1 MINNNYGTGY
11 DAKTNT
17 TPSLVRGDHGTVCA
31 GIIGATGNN
40 SEGVIGVAPKCELM
54 SISTNLT
61 FADTPQQLANGFS
74 WAWQNGADIISNSW
88 GGYAPSNIIE
98 TAIHEALTVGRNGK
112 GTIIVFSSG
121 NENNI
126 NIRYPGNINP
136 QILVVGAISPCG
148 ERKSLSS
155 CDNELWGSCYGDKLD
170 IMAPGVLIPTTDRVG
185 SFGLNPNHPSHLL
198 LGGNLIS
205 SDYLNEDYT
214 VWFHGTSAACPHVA
228 AVCALVLSIN
238 PNLTG
243 QQVRDIIESTAQKAR
258 TDLYN
263 YNSVSGRNNGTW
275 NNEMGYGL
283 VDACNASLV
292 AALGIQAFT
301 NNSITTN
308 TVLST
313 EVYITNDISIESGA
327 TLTITSKIRFGK
339 DVKVKVKQGA
349 KLIVDG
355 GILTNMETCG
365 NFWQGIEVWGTT
377 DKNQYPANHPTHQ
390 GLLIVKNGG
399 IIENAHHA
407 VSNWR
412 KDHWD
417 QIGGVIQVTNG
428 IFRNNRRDVEFMSY
442 QNYTQT
448 YSQKYRNL
456 SYFTDVEF
464 VSDDDFIEHN
474 LPLQPHVSM
483 WDVDGIV
490 FKNCH
495 FKNEITA
502 NKANSSAPRKG
513 IFSLDA
519 GYQILPNCTA
529 LSLPIGQS
537 CPTAQLFKSSFSGLE
552 VGIDASASSST
563 ETITVQQTNFMDNIY
578 GIIVNEMDH
587 VSLTQNTF
595 EIGNAGYSNNPYFG
609 LGLGVKI
616 DNSTGFKIEEN
627 TIESDLTSGLQ
638 VGVWVNNSGSDDNRV
653 YKNDIQN
660 VSIALHSSG
669 KNHNA
674 NLQKGLQFLCNTLQ
688 DNTIAIGIGSSPTND
703 GVRLYQGDFSPSK
716 SAGNT
721 FISNDTDINNTAN
734 SIIYIHNGGNKEPNI
749 YTGLVT
755 LQTTTTAN
763 ACPSSFGPPIM
774 FEQYNS
780 MIDSLGLVF
789 SDLTDSYENL
799 KYSYT
804 TLIDNGNTETF
815 KENIKLSWSADAWL
829 LRSNLLDNSPYLS
842 SEVLLKSAEQNVLPN
857 GMLLEILLANPDA
870 TKGEHFIEK
879 LNEATQHN
887 FPEYMQ
893 DYVRANYDLQT
904 LRTEMEGQLASIH
917 SNRADVKDWITYL
930 IKSKDEYQTIDRLNV
945 INLGQELYS
954 KVGLIDYY
962 VSENH
967 FSQADSVLQAV
978 QIDKKYQDELSLI
991 DNLEDY
997 LNFRSDVTNRNLA
1010 QLDSSEISYL
1020 QDLAQGTSRA
1030 SGYAKNILCYFYDIC
1045 FEPELALLNTE
1056 NKMLPTPTKNTKDL
1070 ANALYDFK
1078 IFPNPAKEYVSI
1090 TWEIFDNLVE
1100 TTYSITD
1107 LSGKTHLQ
1115 GSINSNKG
1123 EQQIDTRMLK
1133 EGLYILNIH
1142 NNNQN
1147 KTSKKLIIINQVD

>member
-1 MINNNYGTGY
+1 MNTHTDHDYWYAEHLVHEIGHGFDLAHTYQAGSQNCKLNRLNFLWDVYDTTAVTPCPTMPSCDVCILPSDTTNFNIMGGYQPKFTSALQMGIIRRSTVIENTWNGGYNMRNYITGY
-11 DAKTNT
+11 DTI
-17 TPSLVRGDHGTVCA
+17 PL
-31 GIIGATGNN
+31 IITQDETWDFSIKMYNN
-40 SEGVIGVAPKCELM
+40 
-54 SISTNLT
+54 
-61 FADTPQQLANGFS
+61 
-74 WAWQNGADIISNSW
+74 
-88 GGYAPSNIIE
+88 
-98 TAIHEALTVGRNGK
+98 
-112 GTIIVFSSG
+112 
-121 NENNI
+121 
-126 NIRYPGNINP
+126 
-136 QILVVGAISPCG
+136 LVV
-148 ERKSLSS
+148 K
-155 CDNELWGSCYGDKLD
+155 
-170 IMAPGVLIPTTDRVG
+170 
-185 SFGLNPNHPSHLL
+185 
-198 LGGNLIS
+198 
-205 SDYLNEDYT
+205 
-214 VWFHGTSAACPHVA
+214 
-228 AVCALVLSIN
+228 
-238 PNLTG
+238 
-243 QQVRDIIESTAQKAR
+243 
-258 TDLYN
+258 
-263 YNSVSGRNNGTW
+263 
-275 NNEMGYGL
+275 
-283 VDACNASLV
+283 
-292 AALGIQAFT
+292 
-301 NNSITTN
+301 
-308 TVLST
+308 
-313 EVYITNDISIESGA
+313 SGA
-327 TLTITSKIRFGK
+327 TLTIKCEVQLVPEAKII
-339 DVKVKVKQGA
+339 VEQGA
-349 KLIVDG
+349 KLIIDG
-355 GILTNMETCG
+355 GKLTNEHYYNT
-365 NFWQGIEVWGTT
+365 FWQGIEVWGTT
-377 DKNQYPANHPTHQ
+377 DKNQFPANHPTHQ
-390 GLLIVKNGG
+390 GLLIIKNGG

-442 QNYTQT
+442 QNYSQS
-448 YSQKYRNL
+448 YSQEYPNL
-456 SYFTDVEF
+456 SFFTDVEF
-464 VSDDDFIEHN
+464 ISDDDFIEQN
-474 LPLQPHVSM
+474 LPLQSHVSM
-483 WDVDGIV
+483 WDVDGII

-495 FKNEITA
+495 FKNEITT
-502 NKANSSAPRKG
+502 NKETSSAPRRG
-513 IFSLDA
+513 IYSIDA
-519 GYQILPNCTA
+519 GYQILPKCTA
-529 LSLPIGQS
+529 LSVPIGQA

-552 VGIDASASSST
+552 IGIEASSAGTT
-563 ETITVQQTNFMDNIY
+563 ETITVRQTDFLDNIF
-578 GIIVNEMDH
+578 GILVNEMDH

-627 TIESDLTSGLQ
+627 TIDSDLSSGLQ

-879 LNEATQHN
+879 LNEATQYN

-893 DYVRANYDLQT
+893 DYVRANYDLLT

-917 SNRADVKDWITYL
+917 SNRADIKDWITYL
-930 IKSKDEYQTIDRLNV
+930 VKSKDEYQTNDRFNA

-954 KVGLIDYY
+954 KVGLVDYY
-962 VSENH
+962 VSEKH
-967 FSQADSVLQAV
+967 FSQADSVLLAIQT
-978 QIDKKYQDELSLI
+978 DKKYQDELSLI
-991 DNLEDY
+991 ENLEDY
-997 LNFRSDVTNRNLA
+997 LNFRSDLNTRNLA

-1142 NNNQN
+1142 NNNQI